1 MKKLVI
7 ILGIVILL
15 LAGVFWYLKHVGY
28 IMNDYPQ
35 TNYIDYQVNGN
46 ELDLSYSM
54 YAFPLSK
61 VEGITPLVTFY
72 SGLGCNK
79 KIETFGPN
87 KNIDRIKWLNP
98 VLIGM
103 KLNDETVGERFEL
116 PKNGFS
122 FKFEASSSTPPT
134 FRGMSKCYNGH
145 KKYKEIA
152 KKADECGAEIWDVDM
167 ENCLTRKLANLD
179 LTAIDKEDFFNICYE
194 NLGALADDGC
204 FSSLGQ
210 LEFEK
215 FAEYC
220 GKTEDPDF
228 CMRFVSQYTVS
239 YLGEEELF
247 NKAKGYCSRHV
258 SKTDKES
265 CLFWMI
271 NDATRYDNLDVQK
284 AYEN

>member
-98 VLIGM
+98 VLIEM
-103 KLNDETVGERFEL
+103 KLN
-116 PKNGFS
+116 N
-122 FKFEASSSTPPT
+122 
-134 FRGMSKCYNGH
+134 
-145 KKYKEIA
+145 
-152 KKADECGAEIWDVDM
+152 
-167 ENCLTRKLANLD
+167 
-179 LTAIDKEDFFNICYE
+179 
-194 NLGALADDGC
+194 
-204 FSSLGQ
+204 
-210 LEFEK
+210 
-215 FAEYC
+215 
-220 GKTEDPDF
+220 
-228 CMRFVSQYTVS
+228 
-239 YLGEEELF
+239 
-247 NKAKGYCSRHV
+247 
-258 SKTDKES
+258 
-265 CLFWMI
+265 
-271 NDATRYDNLDVQK
+271 
-284 AYEN
+284 